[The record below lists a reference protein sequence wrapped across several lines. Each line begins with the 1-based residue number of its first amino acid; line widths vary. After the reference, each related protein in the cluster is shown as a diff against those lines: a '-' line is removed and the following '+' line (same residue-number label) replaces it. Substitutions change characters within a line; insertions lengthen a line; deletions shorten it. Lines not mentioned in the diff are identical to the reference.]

1 MWCFQRPLR
10 WRLPDFLFELSIVQD
25 HYGMYVGGVRCQ

>member
-10 WRLPDFLFELSIVQD
+10 WRLPDFLFESPSCRII
-25 HYGMYVGGVRCQ
+25 MACTWEE